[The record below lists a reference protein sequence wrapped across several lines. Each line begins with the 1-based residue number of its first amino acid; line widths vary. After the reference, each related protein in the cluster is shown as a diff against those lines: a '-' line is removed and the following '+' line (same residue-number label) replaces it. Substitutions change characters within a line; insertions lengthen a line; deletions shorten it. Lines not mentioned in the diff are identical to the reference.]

1 MFDPYG
7 TGLGGPNPLSV
18 WGPGLVGSPTPAV
31 EGGLQ
36 QQTPRS
42 VVFNPVQ
49 DPSATTFGAG
59 VTPPTGFTVPPDKPD
74 PAAEAAKQA
83 AEGMQNIQKRLLS
96 FDERAL
102 RAEEAMGAKLGDLQS
117 YMAATMKPF
126 QPPQQTP
133 MVKQWGSAAMIFAAL
148 GSLFTRQ
155 PLTTALNAMAGVM
168 KAYREGDQKNLDN
181 SMEIWKANSEQ
192 AIKLADFEM
201 QAYRTAME
209 GIHTQIDLEKE
220 ITETQMNEAVA
231 PMMATADPFAI
242 SDRRS
247 STSAF
252 AMALFLHRG

>member
-1 MFDPYG
+1 MALLSDPPPRLSGGVVFDPYG

-83 AEGMQNIQKRLLS
+83 AEQLNTVQTDLKNY
-96 FDERAL
+96 EANAL
-102 RAEEAMGAKLGDLQS
+102 RTEEAMGAKLGDWQS

-126 QPPQQTP
+126 QP
-133 MVKQWGSAAMIFAAL
+133 
-148 GSLFTRQ
+148 
-155 PLTTALNAMAGVM
+155 
-168 KAYREGDQKNLDN
+168 
-181 SMEIWKANSEQ
+181 
-192 AIKLADFEM
+192 
-201 QAYRTAME
+201 
-209 GIHTQIDLEKE
+209 
-220 ITETQMNEAVA
+220 
-231 PMMATADPFAI
+231 
-242 SDRRS
+242 
-247 STSAF
+247 
-252 AMALFLHRG
+252 